1 MAEENKKKME
11 SVRQEMQEE
20 SRKMEELNGI
30 LRAAEKRF
38 EEIKEK
44 MNQVEDITNPIK
56 VATLPYFNFC
66 LNGGR
71 MVFPDRFKAYFR
83 K

>member
-71 MVFPDRFKAYFR
+71 MVFPDRFKAYLR

>member
-11 SVRQEMQEE
+11 SVKQEMQEE
-20 SRKMEELNGI
+20 SRKMEELNEI

-44 MNQVEDITNPIK
+44 MSQVEDITNPIK
-56 VATLPYFNFC
+56 VATPLYFVFW
-66 LNGGR
+66 LNGSR
-71 MVFPDRFKAYFR
+71 MSFLIDLRPT
-83 K
+83 